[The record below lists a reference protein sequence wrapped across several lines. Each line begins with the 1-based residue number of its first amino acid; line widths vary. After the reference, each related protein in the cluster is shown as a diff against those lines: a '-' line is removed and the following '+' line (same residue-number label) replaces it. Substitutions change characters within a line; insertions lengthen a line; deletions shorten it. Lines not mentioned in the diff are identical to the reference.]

1 MRIFGDIDNDK
12 EVYVGRSRNKNS
24 HEFEMAS
31 RKFTKGRK
39 LKKITTNI
47 ERIDQFDLYR
57 FFKKYGKIKQ
67 SQIKSDANWGCYFSE
82 AVILYNDYVVEIHCD
97 RTDPFD
103 RGTWMT
109 VHHKRM
115 PETIKLPDIIKEW
128 RIKNSVFRGQQFTF
142 PDIQKPKMTKAQFVN
157 DAEKKLIEENTLLF
171 FRNMREIR
179 KRNIKAKRGIILY
192 GNPGNGKTS
201 ICRWISKS
209 LPGVTRIWI
218 TCWDIESENVS
229 DLFEIARNLAPSVI
243 FMEDIDTAG
252 ISRRATGR
260 MNPLLGRLLNE
271 MDGLERNDGVVVI
284 ATTNNIYAL
293 DEALAKRPGRF
304 DMKIKIGNPKP
315 HVVKRITG
323 HADNITLAEAFR
335 RKEDRIYYEKILR
348 REYMQSKKQKSPL
361 HYIG

>member
-1 MRIFGDIDNDK
+1 MRMYD
-12 EVYVGRSRNKNS
+12 ELEESREIYAGKNKNS
-24 HEFEMAS
+24 PEFEMAS
-31 RKFTKGRK
+31 RKFTKGGK
-39 LKKITTNI
+39 LKKITINI
-47 ERIDQFDLYR
+47 EPVEQFDLYR

-82 AVILYNDYVVEIHCD
+82 AVVLYNDYVVEIHRD
-97 RTDPFD
+97 RTDPFE
-103 RGTWMT
+103 RGVWMT
-109 VHHKRM
+109 IYHGRVS
-115 PETIKLPDIIKEW
+115 EAQKLIDYIDKW
-128 RIKNSVFRGQQFTF
+128 KIKNSIFRGQQFTF
-142 PDIQKPKMTKAQFVN
+142 PFLQKPTMAKAQFVN
-157 DAEKKLIEENTLLF
+157 DNERKLIEENTLLF
-171 FRNMREIR
+171 FRNMKEIR

-201 ICRWISKS
+201 ICKWISKS

-304 DMKIKIGNPKP
+304 DMKI
-315 HVVKRITG
+315 
-323 HADNITLAEAFR
+323 
-335 RKEDRIYYEKILR
+335 
-348 REYMQSKKQKSPL
+348 
-361 HYIG
+361 